1 MALSKSIFRTT
12 NERTLR
18 TAFALA
24 VMVWLAIVVIIFLNT
39 FKLRQDNEWI
49 AQTHLVLDSLER
61 TLLTVTQAQSIKRAY
76 VITGREQFL
85 TGFQSVVGNSK
96 IQLTGLRS
104 IAADDP
110 VQQDRIDNLE
120 SLVVD
125 KFDFMQQVVDARQK
139 EGFEAAQAL
148 IMGNQTRSTLTD
160 VREAITVIRTHESDR
175 LTVQQAEAQ
184 ASSNRTLGVFG
195 IGAIGSLAVMGWI
208 FWMLKREV
216 EDHARTEGAL
226 ETERNLLH
234 TLMDNLPDSIFIK
247 DTQSRFVINNAL
259 HRRLLGID
267 SQQEMVG
274 KTDFDLFPRE
284 FAAPFYADEQAI
296 VRSGHP
302 LIDREEPVVYA
313 NGERRWHLTTK
324 VPLYNSQGELYGI
337 VGISRDITERKRKD
351 EEILRLNDDLA
362 QRATA
367 LEAANRELEA
377 FSYSVSHDLRA
388 PLRAID
394 GYSRILEETHGA
406 ALESAAVRYLGLVRD
421 NAKKMG
427 TLIEDLLHFS
437 RLGRQALRKQT
448 VQPAA
453 LVKQALE
460 DLDDEQQGRTVTIS
474 IGDLPPCQ
482 GDPALLKQVFINLL
496 ANALKFT
503 RQRDAAKIEVQCD
516 TVNGEHIF
524 AVIDNGAGFDMAYA
538 NKLFGV
544 FQRLHGENEYEGTG
558 VGLAIIQ
565 RIISRHG
572 GRIWAEAEVGKGATF
587 RFTLGE

>member
-1 MALSKSIFRTT
+1 MATSKSIFRTT
-12 NERTLR
+12 NERMLR
-18 TAFALA
+18 TAFAFA
-24 VMVWLAIVVIIFLNT
+24 VLVWLSIVIIIFLNA
-39 FKLRQDNEWI
+39 FKLRQDNDH
-49 AQTHLVLDSLER
+49 ASQTQLVLDSLER
-61 TLLTVTQAQSIKRAY
+61 TLLTITQAQSIKRAY
-76 VITGREQFL
+76 VITGREQFY
-85 TGFQSVVGNSK
+85 TGFQTAVGNSK
-96 IQLTGLRS
+96 TQIAVLRS
-104 IAADDP
+104 FAADDP
-110 VQQDRIDNLE
+110 VQQARIDNLE
-120 SLVVD
+120 SLVTD
-125 KFDFMQQVVDARQK
+125 KLGYMQQVVDARRNQ
-139 EGFEAAQAL
+139 GFEAAQVL
-148 IMGNQTRSTLTD
+148 IMSDQTRSTLTD
-160 VREAITVIRTHESDR
+160 VREAINAIRTHESD
-175 LTVQQAEAQ
+175 LLKAQLAEVQ

-195 IGAIGSLAVMGWI
+195 IGAMGSLAVMGWI
-208 FWMLKREV
+208 FRMLRREV
-216 EDHARTEGAL
+216 EDHVRTEGAL

-247 DTQSRFVINNAL
+247 DTQSRFVINNGL
-259 HRRLLGID
+259 HRRLLGIG
-267 SQQEMVG
+267 SQQEIVG
-274 KTDFDLFPRE
+274 KTDFDLFPHE
-284 FAAPFYADEQAI
+284 IAAPFYADEQQI
-296 VRSGHP
+296 VRSGQP

-313 NGERRWHLTTK
+313 NGERRWHLATK
-324 VPLYNSQGELYGI
+324 MPLYNSQGELYGI

-362 QRATA
+362 KRATA

-394 GYSRILEETHGA
+394 GYSRLLEDDHATEFGPNT
-406 ALESAAVRYLGLVRD
+406 VRYLGLVRT

-427 TLIEDLLHFS
+427 TLIDDLLSFS
-437 RLGRQALRKQT
+437 RLGRQVLTKQT
-448 VQPAA
+448 VEPSR

-460 DLDDEQQGRTVTIS
+460 ELDNEQKERNVTIS
-474 IGDLPPCQ
+474 IGTLPSCQ

-503 RQRDAAKIEVQCD
+503 RQRDVATIEVRCD

-558 VGLAIIQ
+558 VGLAIVQ

-572 GRIWAEAEVGKGATF
+572 GRIWADAEVGQGATF